1 MRPLWLILALAC
13 GAALANGTARA
24 DETALTGATAPA
36 TAPVPAV
43 RPLYFEHLTMRDGLS
58 QGTVMSI
65 LQDRQ
70 GYLWLGTESGLDR
83 YDGYSIR
90 EYRRQRGDAGL
101 ASDYIWA
108 IAEDSDSNLW
118 LATDGGGIERWD
130 RSTDQFQRFKHD
142 PRVAESLASDA
153 VRTLLIDAQGRIWA
167 GTLDQGLDILDPRT
181 GKVRHFR
188 HREGDPTSLPA
199 DAVCV
204 LYTDHTGR
212 IWVGTD
218 GGLSEYQPSTDDFVS
233 YGDRATGTAFTDA
246 RVRAIRED
254 HTGALWVGTLGGGIN
269 RLDLHT
275 RQVTVFRHDPRD
287 PRSLSHDHV
296 RSVLEDDARRVWVA
310 TADGLNLYE
319 PATGGFVH
327 YRNDTS
333 DPRSLRASYT
343 MTLYQDRGGVLWVG
357 TRGGGASH
365 WNPNSW
371 QLGHYKSPAFRD
383 TAVSSFADDGAGK
396 VWVGTIGAGLVEIDS
411 RSGRERRFGTARE
424 SPLKLT
430 DDRVMALLLDRAGAL
445 WVGTMAGGLDR
456 LDFGAGTVQAYHSD
470 PNDRTTLPA
479 DGVMTVYEDHLGV
492 IWVGTFGG
500 GLASIDRN
508 TGHLTRYPYGGSDVH
523 SLSNGRASAII
534 EDAHGNLW
542 IGTDGGGLNLFQRKT
557 GSFHHYRRDDG
568 DSRSLS
574 DDTVYALHVD
584 RHGELWVGTA
594 GGGIDRV
601 VGNSESPAEVHF
613 ENLSG
618 RMHLPSQV
626 VWGIESDN
634 QDRLWLST
642 NNGLA
647 RFDPRARSLKLFHEA
662 HGLQGEEFNFNAHH
676 RGRDGTLFF
685 GGNDGFNAFSPEG
698 LSANTQPPHVV
709 LTSAAK
715 LNHLLPAQEMPGPS
729 RPLQLSYND
738 KLVSFE
744 FAALDFTSSANNRYA
759 YRMQGFD
766 SGWIDAGPAHRATYT
781 NLDAGSYVF
790 HVRAANADGAW
801 SSEDLQIP
809 VKVAP
814 APWNT
819 AAARSVYALAVVSL
833 LAYLWRLQRARHER
847 ELQYSREL
855 EHTVRD
861 RTHELEERNQQLQV
875 LTRAKSDFVA
885 RMSHEL
891 RTPMNGVLGMTS
903 LLLDTRLDPGQRR
916 FAEGIHRSA
925 DSLLGIVDDV
935 LDFSKI
941 EAGRLQL
948 DAVDCDLLE
957 LVEQTVEMLAVR
969 AAAKG
974 IELLLDSPVTPLPR
988 IKADAVRL
996 RQVLV
1001 NLGGNAVKF
1010 TERGEVT
1017 LRVVPLAAE
1026 SGSLRFRLEVSDT
1039 GVGIAPE
1046 NQARIFE
1053 EFTQEDA
1060 STTRRFGGT
1069 GLGLSIA
1076 RQIVELMGGQLTLAS
1091 ATGMGSTFSFELVA
1105 PLCDPATPATAPLE
1119 SLKGLRTLVV
1129 DDNTAARGIAV
1140 RALREWGADPAGVA
1154 TLAGALAELRAA
1166 PYDVVI
1172 IDDPMPD
1179 GSAAGLLGQLPA
1191 ERASRLRFIRLV
1203 SFVDVST
1210 ASTDQACDAEL
1221 TKPLH
1226 LLKLH
1231 QALLGKRAPAPG
1243 RQVLRAV
1250 DASGGPAGKARP
1262 RLAGRVLVVEDQPL
1276 NREVAH
1282 GMLTSLGLRVETAN
1296 DGQEAL
1302 ARLERERF
1310 DLVLMD
1316 CEMPVMDGLSA
1327 AVALRQREGSGPR
1340 TPIVA
1345 LTADATDTGR
1355 AACLAAGMDD
1365 YLTKPFSRDA
1375 LHNTL
1380 AKWLVEGALTADA
1393 PAGEE
1398 LLLDRATLDA
1408 LRALPR
1414 SGPKDM
1420 LSHIG
1425 EIYLSDSGRLVEAI
1439 EQALRAGEAI
1449 SLARAAHAWR
1459 SYNGNVGAHALAHLC
1474 RELET
1479 HARGGN
1485 LAAAAGTFAQLQV
1498 LHGRV
1503 RDELQCEMRR
1513 SA

>member
-1 MRPLWLILALAC
+1 MRSLWLILALAC
-13 GAALANGTARA
+13 GAALPDGTARA
-24 DETALTGATAPA
+24 DETALTGATVPA
-36 TAPVPAV
+36 TTPVPAV

-58 QGTVMSI
+58 QSTVMSI
-65 LQDRQ
+65 LQDRE

-83 YDGYSIR
+83 YDGYSIH
-90 EYRRQRGDAGL
+90 EYHRQRGAAGL

-108 IAEDSDSNLW
+108 IAEDAHSNLW

-130 RSTDQFQRFKHD
+130 RNTDQFQRFKHD
-142 PRVAESLASDA
+142 PLVPQSLASDA

-167 GTLDQGLDILDPRT
+167 GTLDQGLDILDPST

-233 YGDRATGTAFTDA
+233 YGDRATGTVFTDV

-254 HTGALWVGTLGGGIN
+254 HTGALWVGTLGGGVN
-269 RLDLHT
+269 RLDPHT
-275 RQVTVFRHDPRD
+275 GQVTVLRHDPHD

-296 RSVLEDDARRVWVA
+296 RSLLEDDARRVWVA

-333 DPRSLRASYT
+333 DPRSLRDSYV
-343 MTLYQDRGGVLWVG
+343 MALYQDRGGVLWVG
-357 TRGGGASH
+357 TRAGGASH

-371 QLGHYKSPAFRD
+371 QLGHYKSASFRD
-383 TAVSSFADDGAGK
+383 TAVSSFADNGAGK
-396 VWVGTIGAGLVEIDS
+396 VWVGTIGAGLVEIDP
-411 RSGRERRFGTARE
+411 RSGRERRFGTSGD

-470 PNDRTTLPA
+470 PNDRATLPA
-479 DGVMTVYEDHLGV
+479 NGVMTLYEDHLGV

-500 GLASIDRN
+500 GLASIDR
-508 TGHLTRYPYGGSDVH
+508 TTSHVTRYPYGSSDVH
-523 SLSNGRASAII
+523 SLSNARASAIV

-557 GSFHHYRRDDG
+557 GNFYHYRRDDG

-574 DDTVYALHVD
+574 DDAVYALHVD

-601 VGNSESPAEVHF
+601 VGNSELPAEVHF
-613 ENLSG
+613 ENQSG

-634 QDRLWLST
+634 EDRLWLST

-647 RFDPRARSLKLFHEA
+647 RFDPRAPSLKLFHEA

-676 RGRDGTLFF
+676 RGRDGSLFF
-685 GGNDGFNAFSPEG
+685 GGNDGFNAFSPEA
-698 LSANTQPPHVV
+698 LSANTQPPRVV
-709 LTSAAK
+709 LTGAAK
-715 LNHLLPAQEMPGPS
+715 LNHQLSAQEMPGPR
-729 RPLQLSYND
+729 RPLELSYND

-744 FAALDFTSSANNRYA
+744 FAALDFTSTANNRYA
-759 YRMQGFD
+759 YQMQGFD
-766 SGWIDAGPAHRATYT
+766 SGWIDAGPSHRATYT
-781 NLDAGSYVF
+781 NLDAGSYVL

-809 VKVAP
+809 VRVAP

-819 AAARSVYALAVVSL
+819 ASARTVYALAVLSL
-833 LAYLWRLQRARHER
+833 LAYLWRLQSARRER
-847 ELQYSREL
+847 ELRYSREL
-855 EHTVRD
+855 ERTVRD
-861 RTHELEERNQQLQV
+861 RTHELQERNQQLQV

-903 LLLDTRLDPGQRR
+903 LLLDTRLDSGQRR

-974 IELLLDSPVTPLPR
+974 IELLLDSPGTPLPR

-996 RQVLV
+996 RQVLI

-1017 LRVVPLAAE
+1017 LRVLPLAGAG
-1026 SGSLRFRLEVSDT
+1026 GSLRFRLEVSDT

-1069 GLGLSIA
+1069 GLGLSIS
-1076 RQIVELMGGQLTLAS
+1076 RQIVELMGGQLTLTS

-1105 PLCDPATPATAPLE
+1105 PLCDPATPVIAPPE

-1129 DDNTAARGIAV
+1129 DDNTAARGITV

-1154 TLAGALAELRAA
+1154 TLAGALAELCAA

-1172 IDDPMPD
+1172 IDDPMPC
-1179 GSAAGLLGQLPA
+1179 GTAAVLLNQLPA
-1191 ERASRLRFIRLV
+1191 ERAGRLRFIRLV

-1210 ASTDQACDAEL
+1210 AATDKAFEAEL
-1221 TKPLH
+1221 TKPLQ

-1231 QALLGKRAPAPG
+1231 QALLAGRTPAPA
-1243 RQVLRAV
+1243 RQALRAA
-1250 DASGGPAGKARP
+1250 DTSSPSGANRP

-1296 DGQEAL
+1296 DGHEAL

-1327 AVALRQREGSGPR
+1327 AIALREREGSGPR

-1345 LTADATDTGR
+1345 LTADATGTGR

-1380 AKWLVEGALTADA
+1380 AKWLVEGGLHAAA
-1393 PAGEE
+1393 PAVEE

-1425 EIYLSDSGRLVEAI
+1425 EIYLSDSSRLVEAI
-1439 EQALRAGEAI
+1439 EQALRAGEAT

-1474 RELET
+1474 RELES

-1503 RDELQCEMRR
+1503 RDELQFEMRR

>member
-13 GAALANGTARA
+13 SAALANGSAEGNGTAP
-24 DETALTGATAPA
+24 TNVTAPA
-36 TAPVPAV
+36 TALLPAV

-58 QGTVMSI
+58 QSTVMSF
-65 LQDRQ
+65 LQDSQ

-90 EYRRQRGDAGL
+90 EYRRQRGKASGL

-108 IAEDSDSNLW
+108 IAEDSQHNLW
-118 LATDGGGIERWD
+118 LATDGGGIEHWD
-130 RSTDQFQRFKHD
+130 HATDGFQHYKHD
-142 PRVAESLASDA
+142 PKDPRTLASDG

-167 GTLDQGLDILDPRT
+167 GTLDQGLDILDPQT
-181 GKVRHFR
+181 GAIRHFR
-188 HREGDPTSLPA
+188 HRDGDPHSLPS
-199 DAVCV
+199 DAVSV

-218 GGLSEYQPSTDDFVS
+218 GGLSEYQPATNDFVS
-233 YGDRATGTAFTDA
+233 YGDRATGTVFTD
-246 RVRAIRED
+246 VHIRAIRED
-254 HTGALWVGTLGGGIN
+254 HTGALWLGTLGGGVN
-269 RLDLHT
+269 RFDSHT
-275 RQVTVFRHDPRD
+275 GQVTVFRHDPGN
-287 PRSLSHDHV
+287 PRSLSHDRV
-296 RSVLEDDARRVWVA
+296 SSIIEDDAQRLWVG
-310 TADGLNLYE
+310 TAGGLNLFDT
-319 PATGGFVH
+319 ASGSFVR
-327 YRNDTS
+327 YGNDTS
-333 DPRSLRASYT
+333 DPRSLRDSYV
-343 MTLYQDRGGVLWVG
+343 MALYQDRGGVLWVG
-357 TRGGGASH
+357 TREGGASH

-371 QLGHYKSPAFRD
+371 QLGHYRSPSFRD
-383 TAVSSFADDGAGK
+383 TAVSAFADDGAGK

-411 RSGRERRFGTARE
+411 RSGREKHYGTAGD
-424 SPLKLT
+424 SPLKLS
-430 DDRVMALLLDRAGAL
+430 DDRAMALLYDRTGAL

-456 LDFGAGTVQAYHSD
+456 LDFSAGTVQIYRGD
-470 PNDRTTLPA
+470 PKDPTALPA
-479 DGVMTVYEDHLGV
+479 NGVMTLYEDHLGV

-500 GLASIDRN
+500 GLVSIERS
-508 TGHLTRYPYGGSDVH
+508 TGRLTRYPYGHPDAH
-523 SLSNGRASAII
+523 SLSNPRASAIT
-534 EDAHGNLW
+534 EDARGNLW
-542 IGTDGGGLNLFQRKT
+542 IGTAGGGLNLLERST
-557 GSFHHYRRDDG
+557 GNFYHYQRDDG
-568 DSRSLS
+568 DPGSLS
-574 DDTVYALHVD
+574 DDTVYALHID
-584 RHGELWVGTA
+584 SHGDLWVGTA

-601 VGNSESPAEVHF
+601 VGNSAAPTEIHF
-613 ENLSG
+613 ENQSG

-626 VWGIESDN
+626 VWGIESDLE
-634 QDRLWLST
+634 DRLWVST

-647 RFDPRARSLKLFHEA
+647 RFDPRAPALKLFHEA
-662 HGLQGEEFNFNAHH
+662 HGLQGEDFNFNAHH

-698 LSANTQPPHVV
+698 VSTRTRPPHIV
-709 LTSAAK
+709 LTAAAK
-715 LNHLLPAQEMPGPS
+715 LDHVLPAQEMPNTD
-729 RPLQLSYND
+729 RPLPLTYND
-738 KLVSFE
+738 KLVSLE
-744 FAALDFTSSANNRYA
+744 FAALDFTSPANNRYQ
-759 YRMQGFD
+759 YRLEGFD
-766 SGWIDAGPAHRATYT
+766 SRWVDAGALHRATYT
-781 NLDAGSYVF
+781 NLDPGSYVF

-801 SSEDLQIP
+801 STEDLEIP
-809 VKVAP
+809 LAVAP

-819 AAARSVYALAVVSL
+819 LAARSVYVVVALL
-833 LAYLWRLQRARHER
+833 ILNYLWSLQRARRAR
-847 ELQYSREL
+847 ELRYSRKL
-855 EHTVRD
+855 EDTVRD

-903 LLLDTRLDPGQRR
+903 LLLDTRLDSGQRR

-948 DAVDCDLLE
+948 DPVECDLLE

-974 IELLLDSPVTPLPR
+974 IELLLDPPVRPLPR
-988 IKADAVRL
+988 VRVDAVRV

-1017 LRVVPLAAE
+1017 LRVGLLASE
-1026 SGSLRFRLEVSDT
+1026 SGSLRVRLEVSDT

-1046 NQARIFE
+1046 NQTRIFD
-1053 EFTQEDA
+1053 EFAQEDA

-1069 GLGLSIA
+1069 GLGLAIS
-1076 RQIVELMGGQLTLAS
+1076 RQIVELMGGQLALAS
-1091 ATGMGSTFSFELVA
+1091 APGIGSTFSFELVA
-1105 PLCDPATPATAPLE
+1105 PLCDPAAASIPLE
-1119 SLKGLRTLVV
+1119 DLKGLRALVV
-1129 DDNTAARGIAV
+1129 DDNTAARGITV
-1140 RALREWGADPAGVA
+1140 RALREWGAAPAGVA
-1154 TLAGALAELRAA
+1154 TVAGALAELGAA
-1166 PYDVVI
+1166 VYDVVI

-1179 GSAAGLLGQLPA
+1179 GNAAVVLSRLPA
-1191 ERASRLRFIRLV
+1191 ERAARLRFIRLV
-1203 SFVDVST
+1203 SFVDVSPAVT
-1210 ASTDQACDAEL
+1210 GRPFDAEL

-1231 QALLGKRAPAPG
+1231 QALAGLKPCEVRGRPALRSLEAPTP
-1243 RQVLRAV
+1243 
-1250 DASGGPAGKARP
+1250 ASKARP

-1276 NREVAH
+1276 NREVAN

-1296 DGQEAL
+1296 DGLEAL
-1302 ARLERERF
+1302 ARLEKERF

-1316 CEMPVMDGLSA
+1316 CEMPVMDGLTAAA
-1327 AVALRQREGSGPR
+1327 AVRRREGNGPR

-1345 LTADATDTGR
+1345 LTADATETGR
-1355 AACLAAGMDD
+1355 TACLAAGMDD

-1375 LHNTL
+1375 LHTTL
-1380 AKWLVEGALTADA
+1380 SQWLVESAVVPDA
-1393 PAGEE
+1393 VAGE

-1425 EIYLSDSGRLVEAI
+1425 EIYLSDSSRLVEAI
-1439 EQALRAGEAI
+1439 EQALHAGEAS

-1459 SYNGNVGAHALAHLC
+1459 SYNGNVGAHTLAHLC
-1474 RELET
+1474 RELENL
-1479 HARGGN
+1479 ARAGD
-1485 LAAAAGTFAQLQV
+1485 LAAAAGTFERIQV

-1503 RDELQCEMRR
+1503 RDQLQSEMRQ

>member
-1 MRPLWLILALAC
+1 
-13 GAALANGTARA
+13 
-24 DETALTGATAPA
+24 
-36 TAPVPAV
+36 
-43 RPLYFEHLTMRDGLS
+43 
-58 QGTVMSI
+58 
-65 LQDRQ
+65 
-70 GYLWLGTESGLDR
+70 
-83 YDGYSIR
+83 
-90 EYRRQRGDAGL
+90 
-101 ASDYIWA
+101 
-108 IAEDSDSNLW
+108 
-118 LATDGGGIERWD
+118 
-130 RSTDQFQRFKHD
+130 
-142 PRVAESLASDA
+142 
-153 VRTLLIDAQGRIWA
+153 
-167 GTLDQGLDILDPRT
+167 
-181 GKVRHFR
+181 
-188 HREGDPTSLPA
+188 
-199 DAVCV
+199 
-204 LYTDHTGR
+204 
-212 IWVGTD
+212 
-218 GGLSEYQPSTDDFVS
+218 
-233 YGDRATGTAFTDA
+233 
-246 RVRAIRED
+246 
-254 HTGALWVGTLGGGIN
+254 
-269 RLDLHT
+269 
-275 RQVTVFRHDPRD
+275 
-287 PRSLSHDHV
+287 
-296 RSVLEDDARRVWVA
+296 
-310 TADGLNLYE
+310 
-319 PATGGFVH
+319 
-327 YRNDTS
+327 
-333 DPRSLRASYT
+333 
-343 MTLYQDRGGVLWVG
+343 
-357 TRGGGASH
+357 
-365 WNPNSW
+365 
-371 QLGHYKSPAFRD
+371 
-383 TAVSSFADDGAGK
+383 
-396 VWVGTIGAGLVEIDS
+396 
-411 RSGRERRFGTARE
+411 
-424 SPLKLT
+424 
-430 DDRVMALLLDRAGAL
+430 
-445 WVGTMAGGLDR
+445 
-456 LDFGAGTVQAYHSD
+456 
-470 PNDRTTLPA
+470 
-479 DGVMTVYEDHLGV
+479 
-492 IWVGTFGG
+492 
-500 GLASIDRN
+500 
-508 TGHLTRYPYGGSDVH
+508 
-523 SLSNGRASAII
+523 
-534 EDAHGNLW
+534 
-542 IGTDGGGLNLFQRKT
+542 
-557 GSFHHYRRDDG
+557 
-568 DSRSLS
+568 
-574 DDTVYALHVD
+574 
-584 RHGELWVGTA
+584 
-594 GGGIDRV
+594 
-601 VGNSESPAEVHF
+601 
-613 ENLSG
+613 
-618 RMHLPSQV
+618 
-626 VWGIESDN
+626 
-634 QDRLWLST
+634 
-642 NNGLA
+642 
-647 RFDPRARSLKLFHEA
+647 
-662 HGLQGEEFNFNAHH
+662 
-676 RGRDGTLFF
+676 
-685 GGNDGFNAFSPEG
+685 
-698 LSANTQPPHVV
+698 
-709 LTSAAK
+709 
-715 LNHLLPAQEMPGPS
+715 
-729 RPLQLSYND
+729 
-738 KLVSFE
+738 
-744 FAALDFTSSANNRYA
+744 
-759 YRMQGFD
+759 
-766 SGWIDAGPAHRATYT
+766 
-781 NLDAGSYVF
+781 
-790 HVRAANADGAW
+790 
-801 SSEDLQIP
+801 
-809 VKVAP
+809 
-814 APWNT
+814 
-819 AAARSVYALAVVSL
+819 
-833 LAYLWRLQRARHER
+833 
-847 ELQYSREL
+847 
-855 EHTVRD
+855 
-861 RTHELEERNQQLQV
+861 
-875 LTRAKSDFVA
+875 
-885 RMSHEL
+885 
-891 RTPMNGVLGMTS
+891 MNGVLGMTS

-988 IKADAVRL
+988 IRTDAVRL

-1017 LRVVPLAAE
+1017 LRVVPLASE
-1026 SGSLRFRLEVSDT
+1026 GGSLKFRLEVSDT

-1046 NQARIFE
+1046 NQARVFE

-1069 GLGLSIA
+1069 GLGLSIS

-1105 PLCDPATPATAPLE
+1105 PLCDPTTTAIAPPE

-1129 DDNTAARGIAV
+1129 DDNTAARGITV

-1179 GSAAGLLGQLPA
+1179 GSAAGLLSQLPA
-1191 ERASRLRFIRLV
+1191 ERAGRLRFIRLV

-1210 ASTDQACDAEL
+1210 AATDQAFDAEL

-1231 QALLGKRAPAPG
+1231 QALLGGRAPASA
-1243 RQVLRAV
+1243 RQGLRV
-1250 DASGGPAGKARP
+1250 VETSGPAGKARP

-1327 AVALRQREGSGPR
+1327 SVALRQREGSGPR

-1345 LTADATDTGR
+1345 LTADATETGR

-1380 AKWLVEGALTADA
+1380 AKWLVKGALTADA
-1393 PAGEE
+1393 PVSDE

-1408 LRALPR
+1408 LRALPS

-1425 EIYLSDSGRLVEAI
+1425 EIYLSDSNRLVEAI
-1439 EQALRAGEAI
+1439 EQALRAGEAT

>member
-13 GAALANGTARA
+13 TLARA
-24 DETALTGATAPA
+24 AG
-36 TAPVPAV
+36 PVPAV
-43 RPLYFEHLTMRDGLS
+43 RPLYFEHLTPSDGLS
-58 QGTVMSI
+58 QSTVMSI
-65 LQDRQ
+65 LQDSQ
-70 GYLWLGTESGLDR
+70 GYLWLGTESGLNR

-90 EYRRQRGDAGL
+90 EYRRQRGNDAGL

-108 IAEDSDSNLW
+108 IAEDSQHNLW
-118 LATDGGGIERWD
+118 LATVGGGIEHWD
-130 RSTDQFQRFKHD
+130 RRTDRFQRYKHD
-142 PRVAESLASDA
+142 PLNSHSLASDG

-167 GTLDQGLDILDPRT
+167 GTLDQGLDLLDPRT
-181 GKVRHFR
+181 GNVRHFR
-188 HREGDPTSLPA
+188 HRDGDPHSIPA

-218 GGLSEYQPSTDDFVS
+218 GGLSEYQPATDDFVS
-233 YGDRATGTAFTDA
+233 YGDRATGTVFTDVH
-246 RVRAIRED
+246 VRAIRED
-254 HTGALWVGTLGGGIN
+254 HTGAIWVGTLGGGVN
-269 RLDLHT
+269 RFDPHT
-275 RQVTVFRHDPRD
+275 GQVTVYRHDPHN

-296 RSVLEDDARRVWVA
+296 WSILEDDARRLWVA
-310 TADGLNLYE
+310 TADGLNLYDS
-319 PATGGFVH
+319 ATGSFVQ

-333 DPRSLRASYT
+333 DPHSLRDSYV
-343 MTLYQDRGGVLWVG
+343 MALYQDRGGVLWVG
-357 TRGGGASH
+357 MREGGASH

-371 QLGHYKSPAFRD
+371 QLGHYRSPSFRD
-383 TAVSSFADDGAGK
+383 TDVSAFADNGAGK
-396 VWVGTIGAGLVEIDS
+396 VWVGTIGAGLVEIDA
-411 RSGRERRFGTARE
+411 RSGSEKHYGTTGDAA
-424 SPLKLT
+424 LKLT
-430 DDRVMALLLDRAGAL
+430 DDRVMALLFDRTGAL
-445 WVGTMAGGLDR
+445 WVGTMAGGLHR
-456 LDFGAGTVQAYHSD
+456 LDFAAGTAQAYRSD
-470 PNDRTTLPA
+470 PHDPTTLPA
-479 DGVMTVYEDHLGV
+479 NGVMSLYEDHLGV

-500 GLASIDRN
+500 GLASIDRSS
-508 TGHLTRYPYGGSDVH
+508 GRLTRYPFGSSDAS
-523 SLSNGRASAII
+523 SLSIGRASAIV
-534 EDAHGNLW
+534 EDARGNLW
-542 IGTDGGGLNLFQRKT
+542 IGTAGGGLNLFERST
-557 GSFHHYRRDDG
+557 GHFYHYHRDDA
-568 DSRSLS
+568 DPTSLG
-574 DDTVYALHVD
+574 DDTVYALHID

-601 VGNSESPAEVHF
+601 VGNSASPAGIRF
-613 ENLSG
+613 ENQSS
-618 RMHLPSQV
+618 RMNLPSQV
-626 VWGIESDN
+626 VWGIESDRE
-634 QDRLWLST
+634 DRLWVST

-647 RFDPRARSLKLFHEA
+647 RFDPRAPAVKLFHQA
-662 HGLQGEEFNFNAHH
+662 HGLQGEDFNFNAHY

-685 GGNDGFNAFSPEG
+685 GGHDGFNAFSPEG
-698 LSANTQPPHVV
+698 VTSRSLPPHIV

-715 LNHLLPAQEMPGPS
+715 LNHVLSAPEMPAPE
-729 RPLQLSYND
+729 RPLPLTYND

-744 FAALDFTSSANNRYA
+744 FAALDFTSPANNRYQ
-759 YRMQGFD
+759 YRLEGFD
-766 SGWIDAGPAHRATYT
+766 SGWVEAGALHRATYT
-781 NLDAGSYVF
+781 NLDPGSYVF

-801 SSEDLQIP
+801 STEDLEIP
-809 VKVAP
+809 VAVAP

-819 AAARSVYALAVVSL
+819 LAARCVYAVVAL
-833 LAYLWRLQRARHER
+833 LILNYLWSLQRARRAR
-847 ELQYSREL
+847 ELRYSREL
-855 EHTVRD
+855 EDTVRD

-903 LLLDTRLDPGQRR
+903 LLLDTRLDPGQKR

-948 DAVDCDLLE
+948 DPVKCDLLE
-957 LVEQTVEMLAVR
+957 LVEHTVEMLAVR

-974 IELLLDSPVTPLPR
+974 IELLLDPPVIPLPR
-988 IKADAVRL
+988 VMVDTVRL

-1017 LRVVPLAAE
+1017 LRVELLASE
-1026 SGSLRFRLEVSDT
+1026 SGSLRVRIGISDT

-1046 NQARIFE
+1046 NQTRIFD
-1053 EFTQEDA
+1053 EFAQEDA

-1069 GLGLSIA
+1069 GLGLAIS
-1076 RQIVELMGGQLTLAS
+1076 RQIVELMGGQLALAS
-1091 ATGMGSTFSFELVA
+1091 APGMGSTFSFELVA
-1105 PLCDPATPATAPLE
+1105 PLCDPAAAPTSVPLE
-1119 SLKGLRTLVV
+1119 NLKGLRVLVV
-1129 DDNTAARGIAV
+1129 DDNTAARGITV

-1154 TLAGALAELRAA
+1154 TLAGASVELGAA
-1166 PYDVVI
+1166 AYDVVI

-1179 GSAAGLLGQLPA
+1179 GNAAVLLSRLPA
-1191 ERASRLRFIRLV
+1191 ERAARLRFIRLV
-1203 SFVDVST
+1203 SYADVSPAVT
-1210 ASTDQACDAEL
+1210 GRACDAEL

-1231 QALLGKRAPAPG
+1231 QALLSLKTSEARGRPALRSVEAPPTSK
-1243 RQVLRAV
+1243 V
-1250 DASGGPAGKARP
+1250 RP

-1276 NREVAH
+1276 NREVAD

-1296 DGQEAL
+1296 DGLEAL
-1302 ARLERERF
+1302 ARLEKERF

-1316 CEMPVMDGLSA
+1316 CEMPVMDGLTAAA
-1327 AVALRQREGSGPR
+1327 AVRRREGNGPR

-1345 LTADATDTGR
+1345 LTADATETGR
-1355 AACLAAGMDD
+1355 RACLAAGMDD

-1375 LHNTL
+1375 LHTTL
-1380 AKWLVEGALTADA
+1380 SQWLVESVVVPDA
-1393 PAGEE
+1393 VAGE

-1425 EIYLSDSGRLVEAI
+1425 EIYLSDSSRLVEAI
-1439 EQALRAGEAI
+1439 EQALHAGEAS

-1474 RELET
+1474 RELES
-1479 HARGGN
+1479 HARAGD
-1485 LAAAAGTFAQLQV
+1485 LAAAAGTFAQIQV

-1503 RDELQCEMRR
+1503 RDQLQTEMRR